1 MAQYIIINAYKGGV
15 LKTTITSNLGS
26 ILALNSKKILLV
38 GLDAQDDL
46 RISFNIPENIL
57 EKNLYDL
64 LVDDVDISECI
75 YKYNENIHLILSDER
90 MENYEF
96 DVLTNI
102 YKKEDYMTA
111 LDSKL
116 SKVVDDYDYIIVD
129 TAPSFSILS
138 LQAYYLN
145 SRNGKTT
152 DIIIPFQPEV
162 YALKNLVR
170 QITKINRFKAEFNT
184 DLHIKSVIATKTMKN
199 NTHRMIL
206 NSAKQALDKQ
216 VDFSN
221 IEIRNTIKFTEYL
234 LTNTK
239 PLALEKDED
248 LNKEYKQFKQLYFD
262 FAEELGY

>member
-46 RISFNIPENIL
+46 RISFNISEDKA

-64 LVDDVDISECI
+64 LVEDVDISKCI

-116 SKVVDDYDYIIVD
+116 SKVVDD
-129 TAPSFSILS
+129 T
-138 LQAYYLN
+138 
-145 SRNGKTT
+145 
-152 DIIIPFQPEV
+152 
-162 YALKNLVR
+162 
-170 QITKINRFKAEFNT
+170 RF
-184 DLHIKSVIATKTMKN
+184 
-199 NTHRMIL
+199 
-206 NSAKQALDKQ
+206 
-216 VDFSN
+216 
-221 IEIRNTIKFTEYL
+221 
-234 LTNTK
+234 
-239 PLALEKDED
+239 
-248 LNKEYKQFKQLYFD
+248 
-262 FAEELGY
+262 